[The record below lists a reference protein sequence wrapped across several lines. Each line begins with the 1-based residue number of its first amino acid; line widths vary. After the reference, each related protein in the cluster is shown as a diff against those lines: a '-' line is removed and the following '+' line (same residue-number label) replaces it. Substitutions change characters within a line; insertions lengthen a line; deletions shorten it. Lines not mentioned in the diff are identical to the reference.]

1 MEEIIKVA
9 TIENEIESNLL
20 SLILKEREIPHVI
33 GTYHDSVYNGIFEPQ
48 KGWGYVNAPE
58 SYKTKILEVLSD
70 IRKSKYP

>member
-9 TIENEIESNLL
+9 ILENEIEAKLL
-20 SLILKEREIPHVI
+20 SSLLKEKDIPHLV
-33 GTYHDSVYNGIFEPQ
+33 GTYHDAVYNGIFEPQ